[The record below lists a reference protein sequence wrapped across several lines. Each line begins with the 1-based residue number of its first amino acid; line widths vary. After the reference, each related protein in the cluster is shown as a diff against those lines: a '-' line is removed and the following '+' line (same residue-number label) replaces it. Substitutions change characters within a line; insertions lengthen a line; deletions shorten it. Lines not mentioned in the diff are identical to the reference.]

1 MYYIGTKRECESYN
15 EHVVDGENYDGTFT
29 INWAEPIQHPTNES
43 FAILKHPQYD
53 SKMEL
58 VESLSDDWLPQIE
71 E

>member
-15 EHVVDGENYDGTFT
+15 KHVVDGENYDGTFT

-58 VESLSDDWLPQIE
+58 VESLGDDWLLQIE